1 MNLEYAKIL
10 WKHTV
15 QNQGLTEE
23 QLLTIGFEDGF
34 TAGTRHA
41 SLIIMA
47 AKDLL
52 ETLYKMQDVLGTVYA
67 KNMIEIEKIKL
78 QIRVSEYEKANQSTN

>member
-1 MNLEYAKIL
+1 
-10 WKHTV
+10 
-15 QNQGLTEE
+15 
-23 QLLTIGFEDGF
+23 
-34 TAGTRHA
+34 
-41 SLIIMA
+41 MA